1 MPMMMTMML
10 MMILMLREEYKTG
23 CAGGAITVFV
33 CLFAFEEP
41 GAVQEIKDKEQRVRE
56 IKDKKQRVREIKDK
70 KQRCLAAP
78 RSRRTWPWPCLWP
91 WP

>member
-56 IKDKKQRVREIKDK
+56 IKDKKQR
-70 KQRCLAAP
+70 CLAAP